1 LTDRYLRPTYRV
13 RTLLHGITLTVIA
26 QGPGRF
32 GLIDRRVLI
41 WRWEGRRWWL
51 SYEGRHPDWTP
62 RPPA

>member
-1 LTDRYLRPTYRV
+1 MTKPTYRV
-13 RTLLHGITLTVIA
+13 LPELQGRTLTVIA

-41 WRWEGRRWWL
+41 WRQEGRRWRL